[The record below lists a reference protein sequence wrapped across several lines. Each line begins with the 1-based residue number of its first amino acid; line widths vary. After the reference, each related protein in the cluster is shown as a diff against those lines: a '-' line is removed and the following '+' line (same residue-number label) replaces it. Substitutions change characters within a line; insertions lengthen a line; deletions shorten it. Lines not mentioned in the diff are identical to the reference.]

1 MAEANVVTLRGAR
14 PLVNT
19 PVVLWPVKPSSVEEA
34 QARLTKLEAAVTLGL
49 AVLAKANEYGEDQ
62 TLAALAKIY
71 SAAQILVS

>member
-1 MAEANVVTLRGAR
+1 MAEANVVTLRGVR
-14 PLVNT
+14 PPNSVPT
-19 PVVLWPVKPSSVEEA
+19 PLWPVEPSSVEDA

-71 SAAQILVS
+71 SATQLLIG